1 MDGERYYCPCC
12 GYRGPHEPAYSEM
25 PPTPF
30 GNLGDPPYIGRFGWA
45 SFECCDCCGFEFGYD
60 DDPGASG
67 RACSFGQYR
76 AERVSQQMV
85 WFRSDRRLGVW
96 SLAEQ
101 LRAAGIP
108 PKTQD
113 QTLHQ
118 TLPHRLFPDHGSPWR
133 AC

>member
-12 GYRGPHEPAYSEM
+12 GYHGLHEPAYSEM

-85 WFRSDRRLGVW
+85 WFRSDRRPGGW
-96 SLAEQ
+96 SLAQQ

-108 PKTQD
+108 QD
-113 QTLHQ
+113 AGPEL
-118 TLPHRLFPDHGSPWR
+118 L
-133 AC
+133 

>member
-12 GYRGPHEPAYSEM
+12 GYHGLHEPAYSEM

-45 SFECCDCCGFEFGYD
+45 SFECCECCGFEFGYD

-67 RACSFGQYR
+67 RGCSFGQYR

-85 WFRSDRRLGVW
+85 WFRSDRRPGGW
-96 SLAEQ
+96 SLAQQ

-108 PKTQD
+108 QD
-113 QTLHQ
+113 AGQDAASD
-118 TLPHRLFPDHGSPWR
+118 PAS
-133 AC
+133 